1 MQGNDLVAR
10 VSSNPTYRKLVHER
24 SRFGWTLSVL
34 MLLVYYGY
42 ILLIAFDKELLARP
56 LGDSTITLGIPIG
69 LFVILFTIVVTGI
82 YVRRA
87 NHRYDQLTTQLRD
100 EVQA

>member
-1 MQGNDLVAR
+1 MQNDDLVAR
-10 VSSNPTYRKLVHER
+10 VSANPKYQKLVHER
-24 SRFGWTLSVL
+24 SRFGWILSVL

-42 ILLIAFDKELLARP
+42 ILLIAFNKDLLARP
-56 LGDSTITLGIPIG
+56 IGESTITLGIPIG

-87 NHRYDQLTTQLRD
+87 NSHYDQLTTELRN